1 MTVDFQSLIL
11 DTSQIKKDFFA
22 YETDESLIATF
33 EHNDLIND
41 WHIERIRRFNA
52 STTYLIHSLLRM
64 ATYGNLLTEGKN
76 VIIENGI
83 SIDLVTEHRMACRD
97 ACINIDICIDKI
109 KAFCRYYFFM
119 NPVTTDDTKA
129 WIKALKEYKAIDGW
143 PFIESFIS
151 HCVALHDNKYTA
163 YLTNVRNAEVH
174 NESPFELVKYHFEG
188 GSLQP
193 IPDEYV
199 VNSEKLHNTIVETVS
214 LLIQVI
220 SSLQTLLENITPHSI
235 YRYLSTQD
243 GQLKNILKMS
253 ERYKQERI
261 RFNEFDVNA

>member
-1 MTVDFQSLIL
+1 M
-11 DTSQIKKDFFA
+11 
-22 YETDESLIATF
+22 
-33 EHNDLIND
+33 
-41 WHIERIRRFNA
+41 
-52 STTYLIHSLLRM
+52 
-64 ATYGNLLTEGKN
+64 
-76 VIIENGI
+76 
-83 SIDLVTEHRMACRD
+83 
-97 ACINIDICIDKI
+97 
-109 KAFCRYYFFM
+109 
-119 NPVTTDDTKA
+119 
-129 WIKALKEYKAIDGW
+129 
-143 PFIESFIS
+143 
-151 HCVALHDNKYTA
+151 ALHDNKSTA

-199 VNSEKLHNTIVETVS
+199 VNSEKLHNAIVETVS

>member
-1 MTVDFQSLIL
+1 MAVDFQHLIL
-11 DTSQIKKDFFA
+11 DTSKIKKDYFA
-22 YETDESLIATF
+22 YETDPSLIATF

-52 STTYLIHSLLRM
+52 STMYLIHNLIRM
-64 ATYGNLLTEGKN
+64 ATYGNLLAEGKY
-76 VIIENGI
+76 VITENGVPI
-83 SIDLVTEHRMACRD
+83 NLAVEHRMACRD
-97 ACINIDICIDKI
+97 ACINIDICIEKI
-109 KAFCRYYFFM
+109 KSFCRYYFFM
-119 NPVTTDDTKA
+119 DPIATDDTKA

-143 PFIESFIS
+143 PFIEHFIS
-151 HCVALHDNKYTA
+151 QCVVLHANKNTS

-193 IPDEYV
+193 IPDEFV
-199 VNSEKLHNTIVETVS
+199 VDSESLHNAIVEAVS

-220 SSLQTLLENITPHSI
+220 SSLQTLLENVSPHSI
-235 YRYLSTQD
+235 YRYLSPQD

-253 ERYKQERI
+253 ERYKNERN
-261 RFNEFDVNA
+261 RFNEFHTKK

>member
-1 MTVDFQSLIL
+1 
-11 DTSQIKKDFFA
+11 
-22 YETDESLIATF
+22 
-33 EHNDLIND
+33 
-41 WHIERIRRFNA
+41 
-52 STTYLIHSLLRM
+52 
-64 ATYGNLLTEGKN
+64 
-76 VIIENGI
+76 
-83 SIDLVTEHRMACRD
+83 
-97 ACINIDICIDKI
+97 
-109 KAFCRYYFFM
+109 M

-199 VNSEKLHNTIVETVS
+199 VNSEKLHNAIVETVS